1 MLSLY
6 LAMIDSE
13 EHKITFERIYQKY
26 GWQMYYAANDILE
39 DSFAAE
45 DAVQEALMGI
55 ARYIANVPT
64 QCEAVTKAY
73 VLTVAR
79 NAAWKMLKT
88 EAQWKSY
95 IKPDLLPISGK
106 EDVFEQVS
114 QSEDYQMLL
123 ELIQKLPDPYKDV
136 LFLRYVA
143 DLKPQQIGDML
154 NRKTATVQQQLFRA
168 KMMLGE
174 AYEKRRME
182 DED

>member
-13 EHKITFERIYQKY
+13 EHKLTFEQIYQNY
-26 GWQMYYAANDILE
+26 ARQMYHIANDILE

-95 IKPDLLPISGK
+95 LNPDLLPISGK

-154 NRKTATVQQQLFRA
+154 NRKTTTVQQQLFRA

-182 DED
+182 DEN

>member
-13 EHKITFERIYQKY
+13 EHKLTFEQIYQNY
-26 GWQMYYAANDILE
+26 ARQMYHIANDILE

-95 IKPDLLPISGK
+95 LNPDLLPISGK

-123 ELIQKLPDPYKDV
+123 ELIENLPDPYKDA

>member
-13 EHKITFERIYQKY
+13 EHKITFEGIYQKY
-26 GWQMYYAANDILE
+26 GRQMYYAANDILG

-95 IKPDLLPISGK
+95 INPDLLPISGK

>member
-13 EHKITFERIYQKY
+13 EHKLTFEQIYQNY
-26 GWQMYYAANDILE
+26 ARQMFHVANDILE

-64 QCEAVTKAY
+64 HCEAVTKAY

-79 NAAWKMLKT
+79 NAAWKMLKS

-95 IKPDLLPISGK
+95 INPDLLPISGK

-123 ELIQKLPDPYKDV
+123 ELIQALPKPYKDV
-136 LFLRYVA
+136 LFLRYVI
-143 DLKPQQIGDML
+143 DLKPQQIGDIL
-154 NRKTATVQQQLFRA
+154 KRKTTTVQQQLFRA
-168 KMMLGE
+168 KVMLGE

>member
-13 EHKITFERIYQKY
+13 EHKLTFEQIYQNY
-26 GWQMYYAANDILE
+26 ARQMYYAANEILG
-39 DSFAAE
+39 DSFVAE
-45 DAVQEALMGI
+45 DAVQEALLGI

-95 IKPDLLPISGK
+95 LNPDLLPISGK

-123 ELIQKLPDPYKDV
+123 ELIENLPDPYKDA

>member
-13 EHKITFERIYQKY
+13 EHKLTFEQIYQNY
-26 GWQMYYAANDILE
+26 ARQMYHIANDILE

-95 IKPDLLPISGK
+95 LNPDLLPISGK
-106 EDVFEQVS
+106 DDVFEQVS

-154 NRKTATVQQQLFRA
+154 NRKTTTVQQQLFRA

-182 DED
+182 DEN

>member
-1 MLSLY
+1 
-6 LAMIDSE
+6 
-13 EHKITFERIYQKY
+13 
-26 GWQMYYAANDILE
+26 
-39 DSFAAE
+39 
-45 DAVQEALMGI
+45 MGI

-64 QCEAVTKAY
+64 HCEAVTKAY

-95 IKPDLLPISGK
+95 INPDLLPISGK

-143 DLKPQQIGDML
+143 DLKPPQIGDML